1 MTVPAGGSKK
11 QIWNEKALYTTG
23 FFTTG
28 TLSGIVTSV
37 NKGEARKGKKDM
49 ITVQF
54 ALSYKEH
61 MELRQSSFQYLDGLC
76 ARSFK
81 AKWDNSMI
89 L

>member
-1 MTVPAGGSKK
+1 
-11 QIWNEKALYTTG
+11 
-23 FFTTG
+23 
-28 TLSGIVTSV
+28 
-37 NKGEARKGKKDM
+37 M

-81 AKWDNSMI
+81 ATWDNSMI